1 MLDSSFFWITTT
13 GGSFLA
19 STTLASSPARFT
31 RHGRSYQLEITTA
44 ADLLLAADLDTA
56 RWVANS
62 APIETINADPILL
75 AALDDGDGRIRAA
88 EVRNAIRWTLA
99 ALSDRDG
106 LERGSESLSLSSI
119 DASHDI
125 GAELLASAR
134 RVILRLELGEDTGA
148 ISLDQVRVI
157 REEEEARG
165 LSESGL
171 VLPVAAQDEQ
181 TEALL
186 HEVLDTVGGVPH
198 PLADAAVSEE
208 KFDLFLAQLEEHS
221 VWRLKRS
228 EETELLAPFGESTR
242 DVVALV
248 DALAPKF
255 EQFFTLCD
263 AVALDERFAKEVW
276 VDPAKQEGVDLQD
289 RDAVLAMLA
298 SAPLTHPNATCS
310 IPEDAP
316 INPAW
321 RGKFEQL
328 DALLKEE
335 GELVGIPRDRASW
348 AKLGDVLA
356 PFRAWIEAEPEVA
369 VSGIELERQLEILDQ
384 AEVLA
389 NVRALL
395 AQSMKNAVV
404 LDRVK
409 NLEKLIVFQAY
420 LMDFVNS
427 FVSFPDLYQPD
438 QRALFERGTLVVDG
452 RRLTLAIQVPDRTR
466 HVAFSDA
473 SNMFV
478 LYTEVMD
485 RAGEVLYEVAVP
497 VTHGGRGNLLESKWG
512 VFEDIEGEE
521 HHARVVQIV
530 DNPISL
536 LEAMAAPFKKL
547 GRSINDRLEA
557 LSASQEQKL
566 LDKGSEKMAASEKKF
581 EEKTSEIATKGTE
594 PKPKDAAPATPPA
607 KPPAKPS
614 AATAP
619 PASSPPPP
627 AQPAAAPGAGG
638 LLAGGA
644 VAFAAVGSS
653 LAFITSTLQQIGW
666 QVLVF
671 SLLALL
677 LAVFIPLMLLAWVKL
692 RRRDLSALLEGSG
705 WGINTRMRLTREQA
719 KTFTFTPGFPEGA
732 IGTPKS
738 RAIWFVLLFIL
749 IAAALY
755 GYHTGWFV
763 SLFGASV

>member
-1 MLDSSFFWITTT
+1 MHDTKQTS
-13 GGSFLA
+13 GGSLA
-19 STTLASSPARFT
+19 STTLTSSPARFT

-44 ADLLLAADLDTA
+44 ADLLLAAELDTA

-62 APIETINADPILL
+62 APIETINTDPVLL
-75 AALDDGDGRIRAA
+75 TALDDGDGRIRAA
-88 EVRNAIRWTLA
+88 EVRAAIRWTID
-99 ALSDRDG
+99 ALSDTSG
-106 LERGSESLSLSSI
+106 LEQGSEELSLSSI
-119 DASHDI
+119 NAESEV

-134 RVILRLELGEDTGA
+134 RVILRLALEEGTGS
-148 ISLDQVRVI
+148 ISLEQVRVI

-171 VLPVAAQDEQ
+171 VLPVAARDEK

-186 HEVLDTVGGVPH
+186 LEVLDTVGGEPH
-198 PLADAAVSEE
+198 PLADAAVSQE
-208 KFDLFLAQLEEHS
+208 KLDLFLAQLEEHS
-221 VWRLKRS
+221 SWRLKRS
-228 EETELLAPFGESTR
+228 EESESLAPFGEDTR
-242 DVVALV
+242 EIVTLV
-248 DALAPKF
+248 DALGPKF
-255 EQFFTLCD
+255 QQFFTLCD

-276 VDPAKQEGVDLQD
+276 VDPAKQEGVDLQN
-289 RDAVLAMLA
+289 REAVLQLLA
-298 SAPLTHPNATCS
+298 TAPLTHPNAACA

-321 RGKFEQL
+321 RGKFERL
-328 DALLKEE
+328 DALLSKHALLE
-335 GELVGIPRDRASW
+335 GIPRDRAGW
-348 AKLGDVLA
+348 ASLGDMIA
-356 PFRAWIEAEPEVA
+356 PFRAWLASEPEVA
-369 VSGIELERQLEILDQ
+369 VGGIGLERQLQILEDE
-384 AEVLA
+384 EVLA
-389 NVRALL
+389 SVRELL

-427 FVSFPDLYQPD
+427 FVSFPDLYQAD
-438 QRALFERGTLVVDG
+438 QRALFERGTLVIDG
-452 RRLTLAIQVPDRTR
+452 RRLTLAIQVPERAR
-466 HVAFSDA
+466 HVVFSDA

-478 LYTEVMD
+478 LYTEIMD

-512 VFEDIEGEE
+512 VFEDIDGEE

-547 GRSINDRLEA
+547 GRSINDRLES

-581 EEKTSEIATKGTE
+581 EEKTSEIATKGGDQKT
-594 PKPKDAAPATPPA
+594 PAADAV
-607 KPPAKPS
+607 KPPPSQS

-619 PASSPPPP
+619 PATSPPKTPPP
-627 AQPAAAPGAGG
+627 AASTSTGG

-666 QVLVF
+666 QVLLF
-671 SLLALL
+671 SVLALL

-732 IGTPKS
+732 IGTPRS
-738 RAIWFVLLFIL
+738 RAIWFVLAVIL
-749 IAAALY
+749 IALAIY
-755 GYHTGWFV
+755 GYQAGWFASV
-763 SLFGASV
+763 LGASV